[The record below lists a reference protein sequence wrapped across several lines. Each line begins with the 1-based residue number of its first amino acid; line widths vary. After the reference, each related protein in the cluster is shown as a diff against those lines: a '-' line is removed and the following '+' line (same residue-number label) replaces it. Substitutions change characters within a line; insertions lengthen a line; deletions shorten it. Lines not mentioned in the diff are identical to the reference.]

1 MGRLNWVRL
10 VILVLLAWGWL
21 GTGAPLYAQGDVPVV
36 VTVRLEGPL
45 NPIWQETLKRAMR
58 TAEERGA
65 EALILELDT
74 PGGQIDVMN
83 RLIQQ
88 IRNSPVPV
96 VVYVSPAGAMAA
108 SAGAMLT
115 LAGHAAAMAP
125 ETSIGAASPVG
136 GQGEDIGETMES
148 KVKEILKASAR
159 GLTLRRGD
167 SAVRLA
173 EEMIENARAVSASE
187 AVENGL
193 VDLVAAD
200 VPTLLRKL
208 DGLDIEFGDSRRT
221 LRTAGA
227 VVVEVPLTFMEQVL
241 VVLANP
247 NLVFLLLSIG
257 VQAILIEL
265 SSPGGWVAGFIGAVC
280 VTLAVFG
287 LGILPVNWFGI
298 IFLVMAFVLF
308 VLDIQS
314 PTHGALTAAGVASF
328 IVGALVLFNSPNI
341 PGTPRVSVPL
351 VIGTGVTL
359 GAVFMLAMAFAL
371 RAQRAPIRIGQ
382 ESLVGQIGYAR
393 SDLNPVGNVQLGS
406 ELWTAE
412 NVDPTVPIPRGA
424 RVEVVRVEGIRLMV
438 RRVN

>member
-21 GTGAPLYAQGDVPVV
+21 GTAAPLYAQGDLPVV

-159 GLTLRRGD
+159 GLTLRRGE

-193 VDLVAAD
+193 VDLVAPD
-200 VPTLLRKL
+200 LPTLLRKL
-208 DGLDIEFGDSRRT
+208 DGLSIEFGDSQRT

-298 IFLVMAFVLF
+298 IFLVMAFILF
-308 VLDIQS
+308 VLD
-314 PTHGALTAAGVASF
+314 
-328 IVGALVLFNSPNI
+328 
-341 PGTPRVSVPL
+341 
-351 VIGTGVTL
+351 
-359 GAVFMLAMAFAL
+359 
-371 RAQRAPIRIGQ
+371 
-382 ESLVGQIGYAR
+382 
-393 SDLNPVGNVQLGS
+393 
-406 ELWTAE
+406 
-412 NVDPTVPIPRGA
+412 
-424 RVEVVRVEGIRLMV
+424 
-438 RRVN
+438 